1 MDEFFE
7 NSVMKI
13 RTFNNIY
20 PFRSHLHCE
29 PELFYLLDGQVEI
42 KVNAKTYILQK
53 DDFVFI
59 FPFCLHEFKLLTPN
73 VECLPAYGI
82 IPRIDLVDKYVP
94 LFHSH
99 LPENPVIRS
108 DELHPDVRFA
118 IQRII
123 ETATAQEDD
132 SVVSA
137 YLQVAFT
144 RTIPQLALEK
154 QAAKNGGMLIQNV
167 LQYIN
172 QHCSERLT
180 LEGVA
185 ATFFVSRAHLSN
197 LFSNKVKMSFNDFLN
212 SLRVNKAQALLS
224 QTDRSI
230 TDILF
235 ECGFVS
241 TRSFNRN
248 FMKFTQMTPSEYRRA
263 TRNHI

>member
-7 NSVMKI
+7 SSVLKI
-13 RTFNNIY
+13 RTFDNIY
-20 PFRSHLHCE
+20 PFRSHIHCE

-42 KVNAKTYILQK
+42 KVNNETYVLNK
-53 DDFVFI
+53 NDFVFI
-59 FPFCLHEFKLLTPN
+59 FPFCLHEYKLLTPD
-73 VECLPAYGI
+73 VQCLPAYGI
-82 IPRIDLVDKYVP
+82 IPRIDLIDNYAP
-94 LFHSH
+94 LFHSF
-99 LPENPVIRS
+99 LPDKPVIRAN
-108 DELHPDVRFA
+108 ELHPDVCFA

-123 ETATAQEDD
+123 EAATAQEDD

-137 YLQVAFT
+137 YLQVAFA

-185 ATFFVSRAHLSN
+185 ATFYVSRTHLSY

-212 SLRVNKAQALLS
+212 SLRVNKAQALLIET
-224 QTDRSI
+224 QKSI
-230 TDILF
+230 TDILY

-241 TRSFNRN
+241 SRSFNRN
-248 FMKFTQMTPSEYRRA
+248 FFKFVQMTPSEYRRK
-263 TRNHI
+263 NHKG